1 MYFNKLLVKN
11 FGKFNNRE
19 IELKKGLNLIYGENE
34 SGKTTIKEFIVGML
48 YGIDKSRGLGARLD
62 NYELR
67 KPLDGRGYAGKAYIQ
82 YNGRNH
88 LIERSFLRYNKKTTV
103 MDIQSG
109 REVKL
114 RDKNSLHGTMFDID
128 KNTYVNTLCIGE
140 HGAAPGKELANKLG
154 NYLGNL
160 STTGSADIDKTYA
173 IEHLKEERRK
183 YDTRPVQRQL
193 DDISEE
199 LSLYEG
205 VEDDIANVRGQI
217 ADLEQEFAME
227 VARRKREARRL
238 IETEKNLKFDEDEAD
253 EQPEEA
259 ASGSGKTE
267 VAEAADSSGK
277 TEVTEEAA
285 SGSGKTEIAEAA
297 DSPDKTEAAE
307 KVTEKVTDNTDN
319 QDNLVAAEDEEKTEK
334 ESAAK
339 KLSKVF
345 AKKEERVFLD
355 SDLWEDTKVEKP
367 LTERLWFIIL
377 TGIFVIA
384 VIAAMVYILPFE
396 KGVRQLFIVCTAL
409 FVIVTIVEGLYAKGV
424 FDGDVNTPSEE
435 EFREMIY
442 RLERKTE
449 SYEDVEI
456 DMSFAGEYADRKAE
470 LRVVEKELLDKK
482 MRKQELTEEFSVLS
496 KKRDS
501 IEREVHAINLAINTI
516 NEVSAEIHG
525 DLGYLINDNIS
536 DIVSKI
542 TNGKYQ
548 DVYLDENLHV
558 MVRDNDNFVGIE
570 YLSAGTME
578 QIYLAVRLSVAR
590 LLCRDK
596 MPLIIDDIFANYDE
610 PRLINTLDCLKTI
623 DTEQIILMT
632 SNPHIG
638 DMLDDLDM
646 DYNYVEL

>member
-140 HGAAPGKELANKLG
+140 HGAAPGKELANRLG

-183 YDTRPVQRQL
+183 YDTRAVQRQL

-227 VARRKREARRL
+227 VAKRKREARRL
-238 IETEKNLKFDEDEAD
+238 IETEKNLKFDEDED
-253 EQPEEA
+253 EQPEA
-259 ASGSGKTE
+259 
-267 VAEAADSSGK
+267 
-277 TEVTEEAA
+277 
-285 SGSGKTEIAEAA
+285 AA

-307 KVTEKVTDNTDN
+307 KVTDNTDN
-319 QDNLVAAEDEEKTEK
+319 QDNSAAAEDEEKTEK
-334 ESAAK
+334 ESVAK

-377 TGIFVIA
+377 TGIFVVA
-384 VIAAMVYILPFE
+384 VIATMVYILPFE
-396 KGVRQLFIVCTAL
+396 KGVRQLFVVCTAL

-470 LRVVEKELLDKK
+470 LCVVEKELLDKK
-482 MRKQELTEEFSVLS
+482 MRKQELIEEFSVLS

>member
-1 MYFNKLLVKN
+1 MYFNKLLLKN

-19 IELKKGLNLIYGENE
+19 IELKPGLNLIYGENE
-34 SGKTTIKEFIVGML
+34 AGKTTVKEFIVGML

-67 KPLDGRGYAGKAYIQ
+67 KPLDGRGYSGKAYIH

-88 LIERSFLRYNKKTTV
+88 LIERSFLRHNRKTTV

-109 REVKL
+109 REVRLK
-114 RDKNSLHGTMFDID
+114 DKNSLHGTMFELD

-140 HGAAPGKELANKLG
+140 HGAAPGKELADKLG

-160 STTGSADIDKTYA
+160 STTGSADIDKTIA

-183 YDTRPVQRQL
+183 HDVKPVTNQL
-193 DDISEE
+193 DDISEQLE
-199 LSLYEG
+199 QY
-205 VEDDIANVRGQI
+205 VDVDDKIKDVRNQI
-217 ADLEQEFAME
+217 GELEQEFAME
-227 VARRKREARRL
+227 VARRKREARRI
-238 IETEKNLKFDEDEAD
+238 IETEKKLKFEEEDET
-253 EQPEEA
+253 ESGEA
-259 ASGSGKTE
+259 G
-267 VAEAADSSGK
+267 EA
-277 TEVTEEAA
+277 
-285 SGSGKTEIAEAA
+285 
-297 DSPDKTEAAE
+297 
-307 KVTEKVTDNTDN
+307 
-319 QDNLVAAEDEEKTEK
+319 QEEKQKDDERIFLNPELIQDYK
-334 ESAAK
+334 PEK
-339 KLSKVF
+339 KLT
-345 AKKEERVFLD
+345 D
-355 SDLWEDTKVEKP
+355 
-367 LTERLWFIIL
+367 RLWFIIL
-377 TGIFVIA
+377 TGLFVVAVIA
-384 VIAAMVYILPFE
+384 VMVYILPFE
-396 KGVRQLFIVCTAL
+396 KGVRQLFIVCTVL
-409 FVIVTIVEGLYAKGV
+409 FVVVTIVEGLHAKGV
-424 FDGDVNTPSEE
+424 FDDEMSTPSEE
-435 EFREMIY
+435 EFRRMIY
-442 RLERKTE
+442 QLERKTE
-449 SYEDVEI
+449 SHEDVEI
-456 DMSFAGEYADRKAE
+456 DMSFAGEYADKKAA
-470 LRVVEKELLDKK
+470 LRVVEKELLDRKV
-482 MRKQELTEEFSVLS
+482 RKQELEEEFVVLS
-496 KKRDS
+496 KKRDT

-516 NEVSAEIHG
+516 NKMSAEIHG

-542 TNGKYQ
+542 TDGKYS

-558 MVRDNDNFVGIE
+558 MVRDGDGFVGIE

>member
-238 IETEKNLKFDEDEAD
+238 IETEKNLKFDEDEED
-253 EQPEEA
+253 EQPEE
-259 ASGSGKTE
+259 T
-267 VAEAADSSGK
+267 
-277 TEVTEEAA
+277 
-285 SGSGKTEIAEAA
+285 A
-297 DSPDKTEAAE
+297 DSPDKTEVAE
-307 KVTEKVTDNTDN
+307 ETDSSDKTEVAEETSDN
-319 QDNLVAAEDEEKTEK
+319 QDNLEVAEDEEKTEK
-334 ESAAK
+334 ESVAK
-339 KLSKVF
+339 KLGKVF

-377 TGIFVIA
+377 TGIFVVA

>member
-238 IETEKNLKFDEDEAD
+238 IETEKNLKFDEDEED
-253 EQPEEA
+253 EQPEE
-259 ASGSGKTE
+259 T
-267 VAEAADSSGK
+267 VDSPDK
-277 TEVTEEAA
+277 TEVTEEA
-285 SGSGKTEIAEAA
+285 T
-297 DSPDKTEAAE
+297 DSPDKTEVAE
-307 KVTEKVTDNTDN
+307 EADSSDKTEVTDN
-319 QDNLVAAEDEEKTEK
+319 QDNPETAEDEEKTEK
-334 ESAAK
+334 ESVAK
-339 KLSKVF
+339 KLGKVF

-377 TGIFVIA
+377 TGIFVVA

-409 FVIVTIVEGLYAKGV
+409 FVIVTIVDGLYAKGV

>member
-1 MYFNKLLVKN
+1 MYFNKLLLKN

-19 IELKKGLNLIYGENE
+19 IELKPGLNLIYGENE
-34 SGKTTIKEFIVGML
+34 AGKTTVKEFIVGML

-67 KPLDGRGYAGKAYIQ
+67 KPLDGRGYSGKAYIH

-88 LIERSFLRYNKKTTV
+88 LIERSFLRHNRKTTV

-109 REVKL
+109 REVRLK
-114 RDKNSLHGTMFDID
+114 DKNSLHGTMFELD

-140 HGAAPGKELANKLG
+140 HGAAPGKELADKLG

-160 STTGSADIDKTYA
+160 STTGSADIDKTIA

-183 YDTRPVQRQL
+183 HDVKPVIKQL
-193 DDISEE
+193 DDISEQLE
-199 LSLYEG
+199 QY
-205 VEDDIANVRGQI
+205 VDVDDKIKDVRNQI
-217 ADLEQEFAME
+217 GELEQEFAME
-227 VARRKREARRL
+227 VARRKREARRI
-238 IETEKNLKFDEDEAD
+238 IETEKKLKFDE
-253 EQPEEA
+253 
-259 ASGSGKTE
+259 
-267 VAEAADSSGK
+267 
-277 TEVTEEAA
+277 
-285 SGSGKTEIAEAA
+285 
-297 DSPDKTEAAE
+297 
-307 KVTEKVTDNTDN
+307 
-319 QDNLVAAEDEEKTEK
+319 EDETESGEENETGEASEAQEEKQKDDARIFLDPELIQDYK
-334 ESAAK
+334 PEK
-339 KLSKVF
+339 KLT
-345 AKKEERVFLD
+345 D
-355 SDLWEDTKVEKP
+355 
-367 LTERLWFIIL
+367 RLWFIIL
-377 TGIFVIA
+377 TGIFVVA

-396 KGVRQLFIVCTAL
+396 KGVRQLFIVCTVL
-409 FVIVTIVEGLYAKGV
+409 FVVVTIVEGLHAKGV
-424 FDGDVNTPSEE
+424 FDDEMSTPSEE
-435 EFREMIY
+435 EFRRMIY
-442 RLERKTE
+442 QLERKTE
-449 SYEDVEI
+449 SHEEVEI
-456 DMSFAGEYADRKAE
+456 DMSFAGEYADKKAA
-470 LRVVEKELLDKK
+470 LRVVEKELLDRKV
-482 MRKQELTEEFSVLS
+482 RKQELEEEFAVLS
-496 KKRDS
+496 KKRDT
-501 IEREVHAINLAINTI
+501 IEREMHAINLAINTI
-516 NEVSAEIHG
+516 NEMSAEIHG

-542 TNGKYQ
+542 TDGKYS

-558 MVRDNDNFVGIE
+558 MVRDGDGFVGIE

-646 DYNYVEL
+646 DYNYVDL

>member
-1 MYFNKLLVKN
+1 MYFNKLLLKN

-19 IELKKGLNLIYGENE
+19 IELKPGLNLIYGENE
-34 SGKTTIKEFIVGML
+34 AGKTTVKEFIVGML

-67 KPLDGRGYAGKAYIQ
+67 KPLDGRGYSGKAYIH

-88 LIERSFLRYNKKTTV
+88 LIERSFLRHNRKTTV

-109 REVKL
+109 REVRLK
-114 RDKNSLHGTMFDID
+114 DKNSLHGTMFELD

-140 HGAAPGKELANKLG
+140 HGAAPGKELADKLG

-160 STTGSADIDKTYA
+160 STTGSADIDKTIA

-183 YDTRPVQRQL
+183 HDAKPVIKQL
-193 DDISEE
+193 DDISEQLE
-199 LSLYEG
+199 QY
-205 VEDDIANVRGQI
+205 VDVDDKIKDVRNQI
-217 ADLEQEFAME
+217 GELEQEFAME
-227 VARRKREARRL
+227 VARRKREARRI
-238 IETEKNLKFDEDEAD
+238 IETEKKLKFDE
-253 EQPEEA
+253 
-259 ASGSGKTE
+259 
-267 VAEAADSSGK
+267 
-277 TEVTEEAA
+277 
-285 SGSGKTEIAEAA
+285 
-297 DSPDKTEAAE
+297 
-307 KVTEKVTDNTDN
+307 
-319 QDNLVAAEDEEKTEK
+319 EDETESGEENETGEASEAQEEKQKDDARIFLDPELIQDYK
-334 ESAAK
+334 PEK
-339 KLSKVF
+339 KLT
-345 AKKEERVFLD
+345 D
-355 SDLWEDTKVEKP
+355 
-367 LTERLWFIIL
+367 RLWFIIL
-377 TGIFVIA
+377 TGIFVVA

-396 KGVRQLFIVCTAL
+396 KGVRQLFIVCTVL
-409 FVIVTIVEGLYAKGV
+409 FVVVTIVEGLHAKGV
-424 FDGDVNTPSEE
+424 FDDEMSTPSEE
-435 EFREMIY
+435 EFRRMIY
-442 RLERKTE
+442 QLERKTE
-449 SYEDVEI
+449 SHEEVEI
-456 DMSFAGEYADRKAE
+456 DMSFAGEYADKKAA
-470 LRVVEKELLDKK
+470 LRVVEKELLDRKV
-482 MRKQELTEEFSVLS
+482 RKQELEEEFAVLS
-496 KKRDS
+496 KKRDT

-516 NEVSAEIHG
+516 NEMSAEIHG

-542 TNGKYQ
+542 TDGKYS

-558 MVRDNDNFVGIE
+558 MVRDGDGFVGIE

-646 DYNYVEL
+646 DYNYVDL